1 MKKILKVLFK
11 ILKIVFIV
19 FISIYLLFLI
29 VHKISVSSD
38 IFGYR
43 IYTINDNTMA
53 NKYVI
58 NDVVLVKRV
67 NVKKLNKKDNIAYYS
82 SLEKNKVVFHKIID
96 IKNDKDLLFE
106 TKGINSLY
114 VDPLVNNKKVIGKV
128 VGVIPVVSIIN
139 RILKNPIGFF
149 LLIFLPLVIIILDQI
164 FKTVKSI
171 NMENELIVLGMIEEK
186 KKKKKSVLEQEDG
199 EIEIL

>member
-29 VHKISVSSD
+29 VHKISVNSD

-82 SLEKNKVVFHKIID
+82 FLEKNKVVFHKIID

-128 VGVIPVVSIIN
+128 VGVIPVVSIVN
-139 RILKNPIGFF
+139 HILKNPIGFF